1 MPPSASWTC
10 SSRRR
15 AGDIEWRRALRPNA
29 LRGWPTAPKI
39 DAHRA
44 GLAAR
49 RRAAVRLAHG
59 DEQRVKF
66 LEERGIGRQV
76 SLNERARL
84 LVAGTRADATIA
96 GQDASGVQLGVDH
109 PADSRAEQE

>member
-1 MPPSASWTC
+1 MPPSASGTC

-49 RRAAVRLAHG
+49 RRAAVRLADG

-66 LEERGIGRQV
+66 VEERGIGRQV
-76 SLNERARL
+76 NLDECARL
-84 LVAGTRADATIA
+84 LLAGPPGGETIA
-96 GQDASGVQLGVDH
+96 
-109 PADSRAEQE
+109 RQERP